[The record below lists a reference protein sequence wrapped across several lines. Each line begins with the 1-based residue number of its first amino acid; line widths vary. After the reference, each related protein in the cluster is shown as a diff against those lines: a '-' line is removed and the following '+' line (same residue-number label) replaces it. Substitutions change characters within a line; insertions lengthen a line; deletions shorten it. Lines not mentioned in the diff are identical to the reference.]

1 MLPDPAQTGARA
13 PASQAN
19 PNVNLWQAHLH
30 QTAQRARL
38 ARPVVTCGSSRGW
51 RAW

>member
-38 ARPVVTCGSSRGW
+38 ARPVVTCGKLTRVA
-51 RAW
+51 AW